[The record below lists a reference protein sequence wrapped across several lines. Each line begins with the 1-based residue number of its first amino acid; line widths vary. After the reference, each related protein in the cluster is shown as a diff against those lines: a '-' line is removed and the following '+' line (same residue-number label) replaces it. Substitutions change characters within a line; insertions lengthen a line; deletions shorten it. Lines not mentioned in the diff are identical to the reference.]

1 MSVRKPIMS
10 IAALLVVSLLLAPQ
24 HTAAQNSSNP
34 YSIIEGWAK
43 LPSGRNM
50 GAVGKATV
58 DPDGRH
64 IWAVIRCDAGP
75 ERFGTECL
83 DSDLPPVSRFDPDGN
98 LVEAFGSGMF
108 IWPHGIDVDSDGNV
122 WVTDAV
128 SENNIPAGD
137 NRGHHVIKFSPTGEV
152 LMTLGTPG
160 EEGDGPNHF
169 TSPSDVAVA
178 PNGDVFIAD
187 GHNESGNN
195 RVMKYNSRGEFLMSW
210 GETGYAPG
218 QFRAIHA
225 IAIDVDGRVFVGDR
239 GNSRIQIFDQQSNHA
254 ATWTQC
260 GRPSGIAFDDQGR
273 IYVADSESDNV
284 QNPGWEIGIRI
295 GEIETGWVTEFIRFP
310 WANPHIIP
318 GNGAEFVAVDREGNI
333 YGGEPVP
340 LPHLNR
346 RTLRK
351 YERVR
356 P

>member
-1 MSVRKPIMS
+1 MSVRKPIVS

-83 DSDLPPVSRFDPDGN
+83 DSDLPPVSKFDPDGN
-98 LVEAFGSGMF
+98 LVEAFGGGMF

-128 SENNIPAGD
+128 GSQNIPRGD
-137 NRGHHVIKFSPTGEV
+137 KRGHQVVKFSPSGEV

-160 EEGDGPNHF
+160 EEGSDHNHLS
-169 TSPSDVAVA
+169 SPSDVVIAN
-178 PNGDVFIAD
+178 NGDIFVAD

-225 IAIDVDGRVFVGDR
+225 IAIDMDGRVFVGDR
-239 GNSRIQIFDQQSNHA
+239 SNSRIQIFDQQGDHL
-254 ATWTQC
+254 ATWTQF
-260 GRPSGIAFDDQGR
+260 GRPSGIAFDNNGR

-284 QNPGWEIGIRI
+284 QNPGWEMGIRI
-295 GEIETGWVTEFIRFP
+295 GEVETGWVTEFIRFP
-310 WANPHIIP
+310 WADPRIIP

-346 RTLRK
+346 
-351 YERVR
+351 
-356 P
+356 